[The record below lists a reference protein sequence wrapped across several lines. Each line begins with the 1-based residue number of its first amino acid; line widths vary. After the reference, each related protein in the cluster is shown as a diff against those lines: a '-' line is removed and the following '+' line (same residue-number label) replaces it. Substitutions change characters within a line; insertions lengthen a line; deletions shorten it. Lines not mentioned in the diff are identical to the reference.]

1 MASVGENLKDVHGL
15 GGYVSR
21 HWSGGFSLGFA
32 YWINGALLG
41 AVLFLVVYLASIQVG
56 EYAPRLGLAAVRLVL
71 GAVILGSLAVTV
83 WQLVGIW
90 RSASLHVP
98 RGGRRVWAALAQVAV
113 ALGAIRTVAD
123 LVQEAPTF
131 AMLFGL

>member
-1 MASVGENLKDVHGL
+1 MASVGDNLSDVTGL
-15 GGYVSR
+15 VGYVSK
-21 HWSGGFSLGFA
+21 HWRGGFTLGFA
-32 YWINGALLG
+32 YWVNGALLG
-41 AVLFLVVYLASIQVG
+41 AVLFLVVYLVSLQIG
-56 EYAPRLGLAAVRLVL
+56 ENAARMGLGAVRLAL

-83 WQLVGIW
+83 WQLAGIW

-98 RGGRRVWAALAQVAV
+98 RGGKRVWAVLAQVAV
-113 ALGAIRTVAD
+113 VLGAIRTVAD